1 MTTASESEVRSCI
14 ESVSLNVGSM
24 RLKEALRE
32 ASRLA
37 PVESKDLQVR
47 FYDTGE
53 RKSRETLS
61 GSGGPSAPV
70 TPLVSFAPRADVTLV
85 CLPTL
90 PSAEGASES
99 CRHGGEPAEIG
110 KGHLG

>member
-1 MTTASESEVRSCI
+1 MTTATASEVRSCI

-53 RKSRETLS
+53 RKSRDTLFRLARAKC
-61 GSGGPSAPV
+61 PSR
-70 TPLVSFAPRADVTLV
+70 SPRFLRSP
-85 CLPTL
+85 C
-90 PSAEGASES
+90 
-99 CRHGGEPAEIG
+99 
-110 KGHLG
+110 